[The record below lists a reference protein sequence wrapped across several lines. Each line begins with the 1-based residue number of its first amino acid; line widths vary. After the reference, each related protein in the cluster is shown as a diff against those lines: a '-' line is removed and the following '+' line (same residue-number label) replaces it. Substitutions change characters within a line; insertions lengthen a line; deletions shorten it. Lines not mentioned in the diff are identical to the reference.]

1 MTSAAANL
9 TADGAQTPQPLLAAH
24 VRVIRAAADLLE
36 QAGLAGL
43 CVWPA
48 PDEIAIQV
56 PEHAGDLPSRAA
68 AVARLAA
75 LTGGRPVPDPRPGKT
90 RGWIDA
96 RGQWAGHPVHI
107 YAPVSQE
114 AAS

>member
-1 MTSAAANL
+1 MTSSAASL
-9 TADGAQTPQPLLAAH
+9 TADGAQTPQTLAAH

-36 QAGLAGL
+36 QAGITGL
-43 CVWPA
+43 CVWPE

-75 LTGGRPVPDPRPGKT
+75 LTGGAPAPDPRPGKT

-96 RGQWAGHPVHI
+96 RGQFAGHPVHI
-107 YAPVSQE
+107 YTPVKQE